1 MAAASPLWY
10 HLNISRAQAE
20 ELLANAGMDGSFL
33 VRGSESVVGA
43 YALCLLYL
51 RQVYTYRI
59 LQDEEGFLAVQ
70 TEKGV
75 PVKRF
80 SCLADLMLNY
90 RQPYQGL
97 VTPLQYPVERE
108 NEKEIIDDLSDG
120 EDEKPALP
128 PRPFNTSIT
137 SPSEARKTLTQQ
149 LQERLQEGSLKSD
162 YATLANDY
170 LKMSL
175 QKDLDAISLGTTT
188 LLHLN
193 KAIVRLC
200 KDLDRETDLVVANLE
215 ALMQVFGGNN
225 LCSPPKKEE
234 PLSPS
239 GFSELEILVNKIKNL
254 GNLLPSM
261 EETVLRGLQ
270 HMMVTHRVELPAHLA
285 SSENSGQNSSKP
297 IPIQSFEVRFG
308 KTQKYSLSVDVDG
321 GKLQISKKA
330 TGSPEESISYDKI
343 LQLVKYQS
351 TPNTLQIVSDKENQ
365 KNQQRDFIFE
375 NARKREAF
383 CQLLQLM
390 KNIHSQQDEPDM
402 ISIFIGTW
410 NVGAASPPKSIA
422 SWLMS
427 KGLGRTRDETTATIP
442 HDIYVIGTQENSLGD
457 KEWVDFLRAGIKD
470 ITELDFKVVATQ
482 SLWSIKIAV
491 LIKPDHEN
499 RVSHVNISSVKTG
512 IANTFGNK
520 GAVGVSF
527 LFNGTSLGFVNCH
540 LTSGSEKV
548 LRRNQ
553 NYLDILRLSSLG
565 DKQLS
570 SFDIALRFTH
580 IFWFGDLNYR
590 LDMDVQDIL
599 SHINK
604 KEFEPML
611 SVDQLNLE
619 QEKRKV
625 FLKFYEEEITFPP
638 TYRYERNTRD
648 IYSWQKHKTTGV
660 RINVPSWCDR
670 VLWKSYPETYN
681 QCTSYGCT
689 DDIMTS
695 DHSPVFATFEIGVT
709 SQFVSKKGPCNSSS
723 QACIEFEIIEAIVKT
738 TCKTKFFIEFHS
750 SCLEEFKKSLDNGTQ
765 VCIKHGFLRVE
776 WSAHQLPMLSP
787 ILSDIEYLQDQHL
800 LLTIKSTDG
809 YESYGECCIALKSVI
824 GSTPQRFET
833 GLSHLGDESGSIRG
847 TIKVVVPAERK
858 RTRERLYEWISSERD
873 GTRPPKDKAVSSKPV
888 QDYAGSGGK
897 KFGQS
902 SAFSEVVSAMFSNW
916 PDDGTHLGAAATG
929 IKGKGSEE
937 ATQPRMKQSS
947 TAEDDSH
954 LNSYNNPAYFVLEG
968 VPYSQPGTGCQENAG
983 IPVSKTIPRNKPQ
996 PLPPT
1001 GLEKPRDPSF
1011 RHLNNEGGSSEH
1023 EGLRYNHD
1031 QPQHSFPKM
1040 MEVEMQNNPLYASSA
1055 DVWGKPHQ
1063 APPAKVSQDWHKNV
1077 TSTRDPPEFKART
1090 TAPRSFNRP
1099 QVVGKSGPQAS
1110 LINEVRD
1117 KICERKPDD
1126 QSLSILHMAK
1136 SLSDKDRQSN
1146 RCDLP
1151 LPVRERPTKSPRLPA
1166 RNKAP
1171 EVQPRSTRLDYGHQ
1185 SVPPPL
1191 PVKSRTVDTGTF
1203 DNRCSS
1209 GIVSEYLKQLGL
1221 EKYEAGLIENGWD
1234 NMEYWCD
1241 ITEEDLLEA
1250 GVTDATHRMTLLEIS
1265 SQNKP

>member
-1 MAAASPLWY
+1 MSAASPPWY
-10 HLNISRAQAE
+10 HLDISRAQAE
-20 ELLANAGMDGSFL
+20 ELLAKAGMDGSFL
-33 VRGSESVVGA
+33 VRGSESVAGA

-51 RQVYTYRI
+51 KQVYTYRI

-80 SCLADLMLNY
+80 SCLNDLMVNY
-90 RQPYQGL
+90 QQPYQGL

-108 NEKEIIDDLSDG
+108 NEKDILDDLSDG

-128 PRPFNTSIT
+128 PRPSNTST
-137 SPSEARKTLTQQ
+137 MTSEATNTLMQQ
-149 LQERLQEGSLKSD
+149 LQERLQEGSLKSE
-162 YATLANDY
+162 YATLVNDY

-175 QKDLDAISLGTTT
+175 QKDLDAMSMGTTS

-200 KDLDRETDLVVANLE
+200 KDLDREIDLVVTNLD
-215 ALMQVFGGNN
+215 AIAQVFGGNAHCN
-225 LCSPPKKEE
+225 TLKKEE

-239 GFSELEILVNKIKNL
+239 GARELEVLINKIKNL
-254 GNLLPSM
+254 GNMLPNM
-261 EETVLRGLQ
+261 EERVLRGLQ
-270 HMMVTHRVELPAHLA
+270 HLAATHGVELPIHLA
-285 SSENSGQNSSKP
+285 SPENSTTNSSKSN
-297 IPIQSFEVRFG
+297 PIQTFEVKLG
-308 KTQKYSLSVDVDG
+308 KTQKYTLSVDVDG

-351 TPNTLQIVSDKENQ
+351 TPNTLQIVTDKENQ

-402 ISIFIGTW
+402 ISIFIGSW
-410 NVGAASPPKSIA
+410 NMGAANPPKSIA

-427 KGLGRTRDETTATIP
+427 KGLGRTRDETTANIP
-442 HDIYVIGTQENSLGD
+442 HDIYVFGTQENSLGD

-470 ITELDFKVVATQ
+470 ITELDFKVVATH

-491 LIKPDHEN
+491 LIKPEHEN
-499 RVSHVNISSVKTG
+499 RVSHVNVSSVKTG

-527 LFNGTSLGFVNCH
+527 LFNRTSLGFVNCH

-553 NYLDILRLSSLG
+553 NYLDILRLLSLG

-590 LDMDVQDIL
+590 LDMDIQDIL
-599 SHINK
+599 SHVSK
-604 KEFEPML
+604 KEFEPLL

-670 VLWKSYPETYN
+670 VLWKSYPATYN

-689 DDIMTS
+689 DDVMTS
-695 DHSPVFATFEIGVT
+695 DHSPIFSTFEIGVT
-709 SQFVSKKGPCNSSS
+709 SQFVSKKGPCNSYGL
-723 QACIEFEIIEAIVKT
+723 ACIEFEMIEAIVKT

-765 VCIKHGFLRVE
+765 FCIKHGFLRVE
-776 WSAHQLPMLSP
+776 WAAHQLPMLSP

-809 YESYGECCIALKSVI
+809 YESYGECCVALKPLI
-824 GSTPQRFET
+824 GNTPQRFET
-833 GLSHLGDESGSIRG
+833 GLSHLGDESGSIRV
-847 TIKVVVPAERK
+847 TMRVVVPAERK

-873 GTRPPKDKAVSSKPV
+873 GNRFPKDKSVSSKPM
-888 QDYAGSGGK
+888 QEYAGGGGK
-897 KFGQS
+897 KFGQN
-902 SAFSEVVSAMFSNW
+902 SAFSEVVSSMFSNW
-916 PDDGTHLGAAATG
+916 PDDGAHPGSAATG
-929 IKGKGSEE
+929 MKGKASEE
-937 ATQPRMKQSS
+937 AIQSRMKQSN
-947 TAEDDSH
+947 APEDDSH

-968 VPYSQPGTGCQENAG
+968 LPYSQSGTGCQENAG
-983 IPVSKTIPRNKPQ
+983 IPASKTIPRNRPQ

-1001 GLEKPRDPSF
+1001 LMEKPWDPSF
-1011 RHLNNEGGSSEH
+1011 RHLNSEGGSSEH
-1023 EGLRYNHD
+1023 EGPRSSYD
-1031 QPQHSFPKM
+1031 QSQHNFSKVK
-1040 MEVEMQNNPLYASSA
+1040 EVEMQNNPLYASAA
-1055 DVWGKPHQ
+1055 DVWGK
-1063 APPAKVSQDWHKNV
+1063 AAAAKGNQERHKSATSPRDSQ
-1077 TSTRDPPEFKART
+1077 EFKAPAAVPSRF
-1090 TAPRSFNRP
+1090 PRP
-1099 QVVGKSGPQAS
+1099 QVAGKGGPQAS
-1110 LINEVRD
+1110 LISEVRD
-1117 KICERKPDD
+1117 KISERKPDD
-1126 QSLSILHMAK
+1126 PHMAK
-1136 SLSDKDRQSN
+1136 SLSGKDRQSN
-1146 RCDLP
+1146 RCELP
-1151 LPVRERPTKSPRLPA
+1151 LPVRERPTVSPRLPA
-1166 RNKAP
+1166 RNKGP
-1171 EVQPRSTRLDYGHQ
+1171 EVQPRSTRMD
-1185 SVPPPL
+1185 VPPPL
-1191 PVKSRTVDTGTF
+1191 PVKSRTIEAGTF
-1203 DNRCSS
+1203 DNRSSS
-1209 GIVSEYLKQLGL
+1209 GILSEFLKHLGL
-1221 EKYEAGLIENGWD
+1221 DKYEAGLIENGWD
-1234 NMEYWCD
+1234 NLEYWSG
-1241 ITEEDLLEA
+1241 ITEDDLQEA
-1250 GVTDATHRMTLLEIS
+1250 GVSDPTHRKMLLEIS
-1265 SQNKP
+1265 TSSKP

>member
-1 MAAASPLWY
+1 MATAGPPWY
-10 HLNISRAQAE
+10 HLDISRAQAE
-20 ELLANAGMDGSFL
+20 ELLAKAGMDGSFL

-51 RQVYTYRI
+51 KQVYTYRI

-75 PVKRF
+75 PVRKF
-80 SCLADLMLNY
+80 SCLTDLMLNY
-90 RQPYQGL
+90 QQPFQGL

-108 NEKEIIDDLSDG
+108 NEKEMMDDFSDG

-128 PRPFNTSIT
+128 PRPLSTSIT
-137 SPSEARKTLTQQ
+137 SPEAKNTLSQQ
-149 LQERLQEGSLKSD
+149 LQERLQEGSLKSEC
-162 YATLANDY
+162 AALLSDY

-175 QKDLDAISLGTTT
+175 HKDLDAIGAGNIALV
-188 LLHLN
+188 HLN
-193 KAIVRLC
+193 KTIMKLC
-200 KDLDRETDLVVANLE
+200 KDLDREIDLVYSNLE
-215 ALMQVFGGNN
+215 AIVQVFGGNTHFN
-225 LCSPPKKEE
+225 TAKKEE

-239 GFSELEILVNKIKNL
+239 GSNELEILISKIKNL
-254 GNLLPSM
+254 GNMLPNM
-261 EETVLRGLQ
+261 EERVLKGLQ
-270 HMMVTHRVELPAHLA
+270 LMMITNGVELPVHLT
-285 SSENSGQNSSKP
+285 SPENNGRNASKP
-297 IPIQSFEVRFG
+297 IPIQSFEVKFG
-308 KTQKYSLSVDVDG
+308 KTQKYTLSVDVDG

-330 TGSPEESISYDKI
+330 AGSPEESISNDKI

-351 TPNTLQIVSDKENQ
+351 TPNTLQIVTDKENQ

-410 NVGAASPPKSIA
+410 NMGAANPPKSIA

-470 ITELDFKVVATQ
+470 VTELDFKVIATH

-499 RVSHVNISSVKTG
+499 RISHINMSSVKTG

-553 NYLDILRLSSLG
+553 NYLDILRLLSLG

-590 LDMDVQDIL
+590 LDMDIQDIL
-599 SHINK
+599 SHISK
-604 KEFEPML
+604 KEFEPLL

-619 QEKRKV
+619 QDKRKV

-648 IYSWQKHKTTGV
+648 IYSWQKHKTTGI

-695 DHSPVFATFEIGVT
+695 DHSPVFSTFEIGVT
-709 SQFVSKKGPCNSSS
+709 SQFVSKKGPGNSSG
-723 QACIEFEIIEAIVKT
+723 QACIEFELIEAIVKT

-750 SCLEEFKKSLDNGTQ
+750 SCLEEFKKSLDNALQ
-765 VCIKHGFLRVE
+765 ICIKHGFLRVQ

-809 YESYGECCIALKSVI
+809 YESYGECCIALKSLI
-824 GSTPQRFET
+824 GNTPQMFET
-833 GLSHLGDESGSIRG
+833 GLSHLGDESGSIRV
-847 TIKVVVPAERK
+847 TMRVVVPAERK

-873 GTRPPKDKAVSSKPV
+873 GIRSLKDKSISSKPI
-888 QDYAGSGGK
+888 QHNPGGSEK
-897 KFGQS
+897 KCGQN
-902 SAFSEVVSAMFSNW
+902 SAFSEVISSMFSNW
-916 PDDGTHLGAAATG
+916 PDDGPHPGSTGVG
-929 IKGKGSEE
+929 IKGKGNEE
-937 ATQPRMKQSS
+937 VIQSRMKQNIP
-947 TAEDDSH
+947 ADDDSY
-954 LNSYNNPAYFVLEG
+954 LNSFNNPAYFVLEG
-968 VPYSQPGTGCQENAG
+968 VPFPQSGTGSQENS
-983 IPVSKTIPRNKPQ
+983 VSKTIPRNMPQ
-996 PLPPT
+996 PFPPT
-1001 GLEKPRDPSF
+1001 VAEKPRDPSF
-1011 RHLNNEGGSSEH
+1011 RHLNSEGGSLDH
-1023 EGLRYNHD
+1023 EGLRGSYD
-1031 QPQHSFPKM
+1031 QSQHTFPKVG
-1040 MEVEMQNNPLYASSA
+1040 EVEMQNNPLYASSA
-1055 DVWGKPHQ
+1055 DVWGKTHQ
-1063 APPAKVSQDWHKNV
+1063 PVPSKTNQEWHKAA
-1077 TSTRDPPEFKART
+1077 TTTRDSQEFKAPT
-1090 TAPRSFNRP
+1090 TAPRSFSRA
-1099 QVVGKSGPQAS
+1099 QLAGKSGPQAS

-1117 KICERKPDD
+1117 KLSERKLDD
-1126 QSLSILHMAK
+1126 FHSTK
-1136 SLSDKDRQSN
+1136 SLSSKDRQVN
-1146 RCDLP
+1146 KYELP
-1151 LPVRERPTKSPRLPA
+1151 LPVRERPAVSPRLPA
-1166 RNKAP
+1166 RNKVTA
-1171 EVQPRSTRLDYGHQ
+1171 EFQPRPTRTD
-1185 SVPPPL
+1185 VPPPL
-1191 PVKSRTVDTGTF
+1191 PVKSRTMEAGNF
-1203 DNRCSS
+1203 DNRSNSS
-1209 GIVSEYLKQLGL
+1209 SLSEFLKHLGL
-1221 EKYEAGLIENGWD
+1221 EKYEAGLVENGWD
-1234 NMEYWCD
+1234 KLEYWSG
-1241 ITEEDLLEA
+1241 IAEEDLLEA
-1250 GVTDATHRMTLLEIS
+1250 GIIDPIHRKLLLEIA
-1265 SQNKP
+1265 SQHKP

>member
-1 MAAASPLWY
+1 MATAGPPWY
-10 HLNISRAQAE
+10 HLDISRAQAE
-20 ELLANAGMDGSFL
+20 ELLAKAGMDGSFL

-51 RQVYTYRI
+51 KQVYTYRI

-70 TEKGV
+70 RK
-75 PVKRF
+75 
-80 SCLADLMLNY
+80 N
-90 RQPYQGL
+90 
-97 VTPLQYPVERE
+97 LQYQCCQH
-108 NEKEIIDDLSDG
+108 IDG

-128 PRPFNTSIT
+128 PRPLSTSIT
-137 SPSEARKTLTQQ
+137 SPEAKNTLSQQ
-149 LQERLQEGSLKSD
+149 LQERLQEGSLKSE
-162 YATLANDY
+162 YAALLSDY

-175 QKDLDAISLGTTT
+175 HKDLDAIGAGNIALV
-188 LLHLN
+188 HLN
-193 KAIVRLC
+193 KAIMRLC
-200 KDLDRETDLVVANLE
+200 KDLDREIDLVSSNLE
-215 ALMQVFGGNN
+215 AIVQVFSGNTHSN
-225 LCSPPKKEE
+225 TAKKEE

-239 GFSELEILVNKIKNL
+239 GSNELEILISKIKNL
-254 GNLLPSM
+254 GNLLPNM
-261 EETVLRGLQ
+261 EERVLKGLQ
-270 HMMVTHRVELPAHLA
+270 HMMITNRVELPVHLT
-285 SSENSGQNSSKP
+285 SPENNGRNASKP
-297 IPIQSFEVRFG
+297 IPIQSFEVKLG
-308 KTQKYSLSVDVDG
+308 KTQKYTLSVDVDG

-330 TGSPEESISYDKI
+330 AGSPEESISNDKI

-351 TPNTLQIVSDKENQ
+351 TPNTLQIVTDKENQ

-410 NVGAASPPKSIA
+410 NMGAANPPKSIA

-427 KGLGRTRDETTATIP
+427 KGLGRTRDETTASIP

-470 ITELDFKVVATQ
+470 VTELDFKVIATH

-499 RVSHVNISSVKTG
+499 RVSHINMSSVKTG

-553 NYLDILRLSSLG
+553 NYLDILRLLSLG

-590 LDMDVQDIL
+590 LDMDIQDIL
-599 SHINK
+599 SHISK
-604 KEFEPML
+604 KEFEPLL

-648 IYSWQKHKTTGV
+648 IYSWQKHKTTGI

-695 DHSPVFATFEIGVT
+695 DHSPVFSTFEIGVT
-709 SQFVSKKGPCNSSS
+709 SQFVSKKGPGNSSG
-723 QACIEFEIIEAIVKT
+723 QACIEFELIEAIVKT

-750 SCLEEFKKSLDNGTQ
+750 SCLEEFKKSLDNALQ
-765 VCIKHGFLRVE
+765 ICIKHGFLRVQ

-809 YESYGECCIALKSVI
+809 YESYGECCIALKSLI
-824 GSTPQRFET
+824 GNTPQMFET
-833 GLSHLGDESGSIRG
+833 GLSHLGDESGSIRV
-847 TIKVVVPAERK
+847 TMRVVVPAERK

-873 GTRPPKDKAVSSKPV
+873 GIRSLKDKPISSKPI
-888 QDYAGSGGK
+888 QDNPGGSEK
-897 KFGQS
+897 KCGQN
-902 SAFSEVVSAMFSNW
+902 SAFSEVISSMFSNW
-916 PDDGTHLGAAATG
+916 PDDGPHPGSTGVG
-929 IKGKGSEE
+929 IKGKGNEE
-937 ATQPRMKQSS
+937 VIQSRMKQNIP
-947 TAEDDSH
+947 ADDDSY
-954 LNSYNNPAYFVLEG
+954 LNSFNNPAYFVLEG
-968 VPYSQPGTGCQENAG
+968 IPYPQSGTSSQENS
-983 IPVSKTIPRNKPQ
+983 VSKTVPRNMPQ
-996 PLPPT
+996 PFPPT
-1001 GLEKPRDPSF
+1001 VLEKPRDPSF
-1011 RHLNNEGGSSEH
+1011 RHLNSEGGSLDH
-1023 EGLRYNHD
+1023 EGLRGSYD
-1031 QPQHSFPKM
+1031 QSQHTFPKVG
-1040 MEVEMQNNPLYASSA
+1040 EVEMQNNPLYASSA
-1055 DVWGKPHQ
+1055 DVWGKAHQ
-1063 APPAKVSQDWHKNV
+1063 AAPSKTNQEWHKAA
-1077 TSTRDPPEFKART
+1077 TTTRDSQEFKAPT
-1090 TAPRSFNRP
+1090 TAPRSFSRA
-1099 QVVGKSGPQAS
+1099 QLAGKSGPQVS

-1117 KICERKPDD
+1117 KLSERKMDD
-1126 QSLSILHMAK
+1126 FHTTK
-1136 SLSDKDRQSN
+1136 SLSSKDRQVN
-1146 RCDLP
+1146 KYELP
-1151 LPVRERPTKSPRLPA
+1151 LPVRERPAVSPRLPA
-1166 RNKAP
+1166 RNKVTA
-1171 EVQPRSTRLDYGHQ
+1171 EFQPRPTRTD
-1185 SVPPPL
+1185 VPPPL
-1191 PVKSRTVDTGTF
+1191 PVKNRTMEAGNF
-1203 DNRCSS
+1203 DNRSNSS
-1209 GIVSEYLKQLGL
+1209 TLSEFLKHLGL
-1221 EKYEAGLIENGWD
+1221 EKYEAGLVENGWD
-1234 NMEYWCD
+1234 KLEYWSG
-1241 ITEEDLLEA
+1241 IAEEDLLEA
-1250 GVTDATHRMTLLEIS
+1250 GITDPIHRKLLLEIA
-1265 SQNKP
+1265 SQHKP

>member
-1 MAAASPLWY
+1 MATTSPTWY
-10 HLNISRAQAE
+10 HLNISRAKAE
-20 ELLANAGMDGSFL
+20 ELLAKAGMDGSFL

-51 RQVYTYRI
+51 KQVYTYRI

-75 PVKRF
+75 PVKKF
-80 SCLADLMLNY
+80 SCLMDLMLNY
-90 RQPYQGL
+90 QQPYQGL

-128 PRPFNTSIT
+128 PRPFSASIT
-137 SPSEARKTLTQQ
+137 TASEAGNMIVQQ

-162 YATLANDY
+162 YAALVNDY
-170 LKMSL
+170 LKTNL
-175 QKDLDAISLGTTT
+175 QKDLDAISSGTTT
-188 LLHLN
+188 LSHLN
-193 KAIVRLC
+193 KSLVRFC
-200 KDLDRETDLVVANLE
+200 KDLDREMDLVS
-215 ALMQVFGGNN
+215 NN
-225 LCSPPKKEE
+225 LDMLVHVFNVNTPSNTPKKEE
-234 PLSPS
+234 PLSPNNV
-239 GFSELEILVNKIKNL
+239 SELEGIINKIKIL
-254 GNLLPSM
+254 GNLLSSV
-261 EETVLRGLQ
+261 EERVVKGLQ
-270 HMMVTHRVELPAHLA
+270 HMAITQKVELPALFT
-285 SSENSGQNSSKP
+285 SSENSGRNSCKP
-297 IPIQSFEVRFG
+297 IPIQSFEVKLG
-308 KTQKYSLSVDVDG
+308 KTQKYTLSVDVDG

-330 TGSPEESISYDKI
+330 TGSPEESISYDRI

-351 TPNTLQIVSDKENQ
+351 TPNTLQIVTDKENQ
-365 KNQQRDFIFE
+365 KNQQRDYIFE

-402 ISIFIGTW
+402 ISVFIGSW
-410 NVGAASPPKSIA
+410 NMGAAHPPKNIS

-457 KEWVDFLRAGIKD
+457 KEWVDFLRAGIKEV
-470 ITELDFKVVATQ
+470 TELDFKVVATH

-499 RVSHVNISSVKTG
+499 RVSQVNVSSVKTG

-553 NYLDILRLSSLG
+553 NYLDILRLLSLG
-565 DKQLS
+565 DKKLN

-590 LDMDVQDIL
+590 LDMDIQDIL
-599 SHINK
+599 NNISK
-604 KEFEPML
+604 KEFEAIL
-611 SVDQLNLE
+611 TVDQLNLE
-619 QEKRKV
+619 QEKGKV
-625 FLKFYEEEITFPP
+625 FLNFSEEEITFPP

-648 IYSWQKHKTTGV
+648 IYSWQKHKTTGI

-695 DHSPVFATFEIGVT
+695 DHSPVFSTFEVGVT
-709 SQFVSKKGPCNSSS
+709 SQFVSKKGPCNSSG

-765 VCIKHGFLRVE
+765 ICIKHGFLRIE

-809 YESYGECCIALKSVI
+809 YESYGECCIALKSLI

-833 GLSHLGDESGSIRG
+833 GLSHLGDESGSIRV
-847 TIKVVVPAERK
+847 TMRVVVPAERK

-873 GTRPPKDKAVSSKPV
+873 ETKPSKDKAQTSKPIQECIGSSSKK
-888 QDYAGSGGK
+888 SG
-897 KFGQS
+897 QN
-902 SAFSEVVSAMFSNW
+902 SAFSEDVSAMFSNS
-916 PDDGTHLGAAATG
+916 PDDYGMAAPG
-929 IKGKGSEE
+929 SKGKGSEE
-937 ATQPRMKQSS
+937 TLQPRLKPNS
-947 TAEDDSH
+947 TADDDPHS
-954 LNSYNNPAYFVLEG
+954 NSFNNPAYFVLEG
-968 VPYSQPGTGCQENAG
+968 LSYQSGTGGQENPG
-983 IPVSKTIPRNKPQ
+983 NPVSKPIPRNKTH

-1001 GLEKPRDPSF
+1001 PMEKPKDYSL

-1023 EGLRYNHD
+1023 ESTYD
-1031 QPQHSFPKM
+1031 QSQHMYHKM
-1040 MEVEMQNNPLYASSA
+1040 LEVEMQNNPLYASTD
-1055 DVWGKPHQ
+1055 DVWVKSSQ
-1063 APPAKVSQDWHKNV
+1063 TSPAKGSQERLKYPA
-1077 TSTRDPPEFKART
+1077 RDHLEFKART
-1090 TAPRSFNRP
+1090 MGTRTRP
-1099 QVVGKSGPQAS
+1099 QVAAKSGAQAS
-1110 LINEVRD
+1110 LISEVRD
-1117 KICERKPDD
+1117 KINERRLED
-1126 QSLSILHMAK
+1126 QPPPVGHIAK
-1136 SLSDKDRQSN
+1136 SLSDKDRPSN
-1146 RCDLP
+1146 RGEL
-1151 LPVRERPTKSPRLPA
+1151 LVPVRERPAKSPRLPA

-1171 EVQPRSTRLDYGHQ
+1171 EIQPRTARMDHLNM
-1185 SVPPPL
+1185 PPPL
-1191 PVKSRTVDTGTF
+1191 PVKSRTMEYGTSE
-1203 DNRCSS
+1203 NRNSTS
-1209 GIVSEYLKQLGL
+1209 IISEFLKHLGL
-1221 EKYEAGLIENGWD
+1221 EKYEIGLIENGWD
-1234 NMEYWCD
+1234 NLEFWSG
-1241 ITEEDLLEA
+1241 ITDNDLREA
-1250 GVTDATHRMTLLEIS
+1250 GVTDANHRKTLLELTYP
-1265 SQNKP
+1265 NKPRE

>member
-1 MAAASPLWY
+1 MAAASPPWY
-10 HLNISRAQAE
+10 HLDISRAQAE

-33 VRGSESVVGA
+33 VRGSESVAGA
-43 YALCLLYL
+43 YALCLLYQK
-51 RQVYTYRI
+51 QVYTYRI

-75 PVKRF
+75 PVRRF
-80 SCLADLMLNY
+80 SCLIDLMLNY
-90 RQPYQGL
+90 QQPYQGL

-108 NEKEIIDDLSDG
+108 NEKEILDDLSDG

-137 SPSEARKTLTQQ
+137 TSEGKNTLIQQ

-162 YATLANDY
+162 YATLVNDY

-175 QKDLDAISLGTTT
+175 QKDLDAMSMGTTT

-200 KDLDRETDLVVANLE
+200 KDLDREIDLVIANLE
-215 ALMQVFGGNN
+215 VITQVFGGNTHCN
-225 LCSPPKKEE
+225 TFKKEE

-239 GFSELEILVNKIKNL
+239 GSRELEVLVNKIKNL
-254 GNLLPSM
+254 GNLLPNM
-261 EETVLRGLQ
+261 EERVLRGLQ
-270 HMMVTHRVELPAHLA
+270 HMAVTHRVDLPVHLA
-285 SSENSGQNSSKP
+285 PPESIGRNSSKP
-297 IPIQSFEVRFG
+297 IPIQSFEVKFG
-308 KTQKYSLSVDVDG
+308 KTQKYTLSVDVDG

-330 TGSPEESISYDKI
+330 IGSPEESISYDKI

-351 TPNTLQIVSDKENQ
+351 TPNTLQIVTDKENQ
-365 KNQQRDFIFE
+365 KNQLRDFIFE

-390 KNIHSQQDEPDM
+390 KNRHSQQDEPDM
-402 ISIFIGTW
+402 ISIFIGSW
-410 NVGAASPPKSIA
+410 NMGAANPPKSIA

-470 ITELDFKVVATQ
+470 VTELDFKVVATQ

-491 LIKPDHEN
+491 LIKPNHEN
-499 RVSHVNISSVKTG
+499 RVSHVNMSSVKTG

-553 NYLDILRLSSLG
+553 NYLDILRLLSLG

-590 LDMDVQDIL
+590 LDMDIQDIL
-599 SHINK
+599 NYISK
-604 KEFEPML
+604 KEFEPLL

-638 TYRYERNTRD
+638 TYRYERNARD
-648 IYSWQKHKTTGV
+648 VYSWQKHKTTGV

-695 DHSPVFATFEIGVT
+695 DHSPIFSTFEIGVT
-709 SQFVSKKGPCNSSS
+709 SQFVSKKGPCNSSG

-765 VCIKHGFLRVE
+765 LCIKHGFLRVE
-776 WSAHQLPMLSP
+776 WAAHQLPMLSP

-809 YESYGECCIALKSVI
+809 YESYGECCIALKPLI
-824 GSTPQRFET
+824 GNTPQRFET
-833 GLSHLGDESGSIRG
+833 GLSHLGDESGSIRV
-847 TIKVVVPAERK
+847 TMRVVVPAERK

-873 GTRPPKDKAVSSKPV
+873 GTRPPKDKAISSKPM
-888 QDYAGSGGK
+888 QEYTGDYGK

-902 SAFSEVVSAMFSNW
+902 SAFSEVVSSMFSNW
-916 PDDGTHLGAAATG
+916 PDDGAHLANAATG

-937 ATQPRMKQSS
+937 AIQSRMKQSN
-947 TAEDDSH
+947 TAEDDTH

-968 VPYSQPGTGCQENAG
+968 LPYPQSGTGCQENAG

-996 PLPPT
+996 PPPPT
-1001 GLEKPRDPSF
+1001 LLEKPRDPSF
-1011 RHLNNEGGSSEH
+1011 RHLNNEGGSSDH
-1023 EGLRYNHD
+1023 ESPRSSYD
-1031 QPQHSFPKM
+1031 QSQHAFPKV

-1055 DVWGKPHQ
+1055 DVWAKAHQ
-1063 APPAKVSQDWHKNV
+1063 AAAAKANQEWHKSA
-1077 TSTRDPPEFKART
+1077 TSTRDSPEFKAPT
-1090 TAPRSFNRP
+1090 TAPRSFSRP
-1099 QVVGKSGPQAS
+1099 QVGGKGGPQAS
-1110 LINEVRD
+1110 LINEVKD
-1117 KICERKPDD
+1117 KISERKSDD
-1126 QSLSILHMAK
+1126 FHVAK
-1136 SLSDKDRQSN
+1136 SSSGKDRQIN
-1146 RCDLP
+1146 RCELP
-1151 LPVRERPTKSPRLPA
+1151 PPVRERLTVSPRLPA

-1171 EVQPRSTRLDYGHQ
+1171 EVQPRSTRMD
-1185 SVPPPL
+1185 VPPPL
-1191 PVKSRTVDTGTF
+1191 PVKSRTIEAGTF
-1203 DNRCSS
+1203 DIRSS
-1209 GIVSEYLKQLGL
+1209 CGILSEFLKHLGL
-1221 EKYEAGLIENGWD
+1221 DKYEAGLIENGWD
-1234 NMEYWCD
+1234 NLEYWSG
-1241 ITEEDLLEA
+1241 ITEEDLMEA
-1250 GVTDATHRMTLLEIS
+1250 GVTDPTHRKMLLEITF
-1265 SQNKP
+1265 QNKP

>member
-1 MAAASPLWY
+1 MATASPTWY
-10 HLNISRAQAE
+10 HLNISRAKAE
-20 ELLANAGMDGSFL
+20 ELLAKAGMDGSFL

-51 RQVYTYRI
+51 KQVYTYRI

-75 PVKRF
+75 PVKKF
-80 SCLADLMLNY
+80 SCLMDLMLNY
-90 RQPYQGL
+90 QQPYQGL

-108 NEKEIIDDLSDG
+108 NEKEVIDDLSDG

-128 PRPFNTSIT
+128 PRPFSASMTS
-137 SPSEARKTLTQQ
+137 SSEAGNTLIQQ

-162 YATLANDY
+162 HATLVNDY
-170 LKMSL
+170 LKTSL
-175 QKDLDAISLGTTT
+175 QKDLDAVNSGTTN

-193 KAIVRLC
+193 KSLVRFC
-200 KDLDRETDLVVANLE
+200 KDLDREMDLVSYNLE
-215 ALMQVFGGNN
+215 MLVQVFSVNTPSN
-225 LCSPPKKEE
+225 PPKKEE
-234 PLSPS
+234 PVSPS
-239 GFSELEILVNKIKNL
+239 SLSELEVIINKTKNL
-254 GNLLPSM
+254 GNLLSCV
-261 EETVLRGLQ
+261 EERVVRGLQ
-270 HMMVTHRVELPAHLA
+270 HMAITQKVELPALFT
-285 SSENSGQNSSKP
+285 SSESSGQNSSKP
-297 IPIQSFEVRFG
+297 IPIQSFEVKLG
-308 KTQKYSLSVDVDG
+308 KTQKYTLSVDVDG

-351 TPNTLQIVSDKENQ
+351 SPNTLQIVTDKENQ
-365 KNQQRDFIFE
+365 KNQTRDFIFE

-402 ISIFIGTW
+402 ISIFIGSW
-410 NVGAASPPKSIA
+410 NMGAAHPPKSIS

-457 KEWVDFLRAGIKD
+457 KEWVDFLRAGIKEV
-470 ITELDFKVVATQ
+470 TEQNFKVIATH
-482 SLWSIKIAV
+482 SLWSIKIVV

-499 RVSHVNISSVKTG
+499 RVSHVNVNNVKTG

-553 NYLDILRLSSLG
+553 NYLDILRSLSIG
-565 DKQLS
+565 EKQLS

-590 LDMDVQDIL
+590 LDMDIQDVLNYI
-599 SHINK
+599 SK
-604 KEFEPML
+604 KEFEAIL
-611 SVDQLNLE
+611 TVDQLNLE
-619 QEKRKV
+619 QEKGKV
-625 FLKFYEEEITFPP
+625 FLNFNEEEITFPP

-648 IYSWQKHKTTGV
+648 IYSWQKHKTTGIK
-660 RINVPSWCDR
+660 INVPSWCDR

-695 DHSPVFATFEIGVT
+695 DHSPVFSTFEIGVT
-709 SQFVSKKGPCNSSS
+709 SQFVSKKGPCNSSG

-765 VCIKHGFLRVE
+765 FCIKHGFLRVE

-809 YESYGECCIALKSVI
+809 YESYGECCIALKSLI
-824 GSTPQRFET
+824 GSTPQRFEI
-833 GLSHLGDESGSIRG
+833 GLSHLGDESGSIRV
-847 TIKVVVPAERK
+847 TMRVVVPAERK

-873 GTRPPKDKAVSSKPV
+873 GSRASKDKAQVSKPI
-888 QDYAGSGGK
+888 QECTRGNGK
-897 KFGQS
+897 KSGHS
-902 SAFSEVVSAMFSNW
+902 STFSEDVSAMFSNS
-916 PDDGTHLGAAATG
+916 PDDHGTAAAG
-929 IKGKGSEE
+929 SKGKGGEE
-937 ATQPRMKQSS
+937 AIQPRLKPNN
-947 TAEDDSH
+947 TADDDPHS
-954 LNSYNNPAYFVLEG
+954 NSFNNPAYFVLEG
-968 VPYSQPGTGCQENAG
+968 LSYQSGSGGQESPGN
-983 IPVSKTIPRNKPQ
+983 PVSKPIPRNKIH

-1001 GLEKPRDPSF
+1001 PMEKPKDFSL

-1023 EGLRYNHD
+1023 EGPYD
-1031 QPQHSFPKM
+1031 QSQHMFHKM
-1040 MEVEMQNNPLYASSA
+1040 TEVEMQNNPLYASTE
-1055 DVWGKPHQ
+1055 DVWGKPAQ
-1063 APPAKVSQDWHKNV
+1063 VSPAKVSQERFKNAAPA
-1077 TSTRDPPEFKART
+1077 RDLAEFKART
-1090 TAPRSFNRP
+1090 VGTRIRP
-1099 QVVGKSGPQAS
+1099 QMAAKSGPQAS

-1117 KICERKPDD
+1117 KINERRPED
-1126 QSLSILHMAK
+1126 QSPSVSHMAK
-1136 SLSDKDRQSN
+1136 SLSDKDRPSN
-1146 RCDLP
+1146 RGE
-1151 LPVRERPTKSPRLPA
+1151 LPVPIRERPVKSPRLPA

-1171 EVQPRSTRLDYGHQ
+1171 EVQPRPTRTDYGHLN
-1185 SVPPPL
+1185 VPPPL
-1191 PVKSRTVDTGTF
+1191 PVKNRTMEHGTSE
-1203 DNRCSS
+1203 NRNSS
-1209 GIVSEYLKQLGL
+1209 SIISDLLKHLGL
-1221 EKYEAGLIENGWD
+1221 EKYESGLIENGWD
-1234 NMEYWCD
+1234 NLEYWSD
-1241 ITEEDLLEA
+1241 ITDDDLREA
-1250 GVTDATHRMTLLEIS
+1250 GVTDANHMKILLELKPH
-1265 SQNKP
+1265 NKS

>member
-1 MAAASPLWY
+1 MAVASPPWY
-10 HLNISRAQAE
+10 HLDISRAQAE
-20 ELLANAGMDGSFL
+20 ELLAKAGMDGSFL
-33 VRGSESVVGA
+33 VRGSESVTGA

-51 RQVYTYRI
+51 KQVYTYRI

-80 SCLADLMLNY
+80 SCLIDLMLNY
-90 RQPYQGL
+90 QQPYQGL

-108 NEKEIIDDLSDG
+108 NEKEILDDLSDG

-128 PRPFNTSIT
+128 PRPFNTSINT
-137 SPSEARKTLTQQ
+137 SEARNSLTQE
-149 LQERLQEGSLKSD
+149 LQERLQEGSLKSE
-162 YATLANDY
+162 YATMMNDY
-170 LKMSL
+170 FKTNL
-175 QKDLDAISLGTTT
+175 QKDLDAMSMGTTS

-200 KDLDRETDLVVANLE
+200 KDLDREIDLVVTNLE
-215 ALMQVFGGNN
+215 AITQVFGGNSHCN
-225 LCSPPKKEE
+225 THKKEE

-239 GFSELEILVNKIKNL
+239 GTRDLEGLINKIKNL
-254 GNLLPSM
+254 GNLLPNM
-261 EETVLRGLQ
+261 EERVLRGLQ
-270 HMMVTHRVELPAHLA
+270 HMAATHGVELPILLA
-285 SSENSGQNSSKP
+285 SSENSGRNASKP
-297 IPIQSFEVRFG
+297 IPVQSFEVRFG
-308 KTQKYSLSVDVDG
+308 KTQKYTLSVDVDG

-330 TGSPEESISYDKI
+330 VGSPEEAISYDKI

-351 TPNTLQIVSDKENQ
+351 TPNTLQIVTDKENQ

-402 ISIFIGTW
+402 ISIFIGSW
-410 NVGAASPPKSIA
+410 NMGAANPPKSIA

-470 ITELDFKVVATQ
+470 VTELDFKVVATQ

-491 LIKPDHEN
+491 LIKPDHEH
-499 RVSHVNISSVKTG
+499 RVSHVNMSSVKTG

-527 LFNGTSLGFVNCH
+527 LFNRTSLGFVNCH

-553 NYLDILRLSSLG
+553 NYLDILRLLSLG

-599 SHINK
+599 NHIGK
-604 KEFEPML
+604 KEFDPL
-611 SVDQLNLE
+611 LGVDQLNLE

-648 IYSWQKHKTTGV
+648 SYSWQKHKTTGV

-670 VLWKSYPETYN
+670 VLWKSYPETYI

-695 DHSPVFATFEIGVT
+695 DHSPIFSTFEIGVT
-709 SQFVSKKGPCNSSS
+709 SQFVSKKGPCNRSG

-750 SCLEEFKKSLDNGTQ
+750 GCLEEFKKSLDNGTQ
-765 VCIKHGFLRVE
+765 LCIKHGFLRVE
-776 WSAHQLPMLSP
+776 WAAHQLPMLSP

-809 YESYGECCIALKSVI
+809 YESYGECCIALKPLI
-824 GSTPQRFET
+824 GNTPQTFET
-833 GLSHLGDESGSIRG
+833 GLSHLGDESGSLRV
-847 TIKVVVPAERK
+847 TMRVVVPAERK

-873 GTRPPKDKAVSSKPV
+873 GNRFPKDIAISSKPM
-888 QDYAGSGGK
+888 QEHAGGYGK

-902 SAFSEVVSAMFSNW
+902 SAFSEVVSSMFSIW
-916 PDDGTHLGAAATG
+916 PEDGAHPGNAATG
-929 IKGKGSEE
+929 MKGKGSEE
-937 ATQPRMKQSS
+937 ASQSRMKQSN
-947 TAEDDSH
+947 AVEDDTH

-968 VPYSQPGTGCQENAG
+968 LPYSQSGTGCQENAG
-983 IPVSKTIPRNKPQ
+983 IPVSKTIPRNRPQ

-1001 GLEKPRDPSF
+1001 VLEKPKDSSF

-1023 EGLRYNHD
+1023 EGPRNSYD
-1031 QPQHSFPKM
+1031 PSQHNFPKM

-1055 DVWGKPHQ
+1055 DVWGKAHQ
-1063 APPAKVSQDWHKNV
+1063 PAAAKVNQEWHKST
-1077 TSTRDPPEFKART
+1077 TSPRDSQEFKAPT
-1090 TAPRSFNRP
+1090 TAPSRFSRP
-1099 QVVGKSGPQAS
+1099 QVGVKGGPQAS

-1117 KICERKPDD
+1117 KIAERKPDD
-1126 QSLSILHMAK
+1126 HHVGKPLS
-1136 SLSDKDRQSN
+1136 SKDRQSN
-1146 RCDLP
+1146 RSELP
-1151 LPVRERPTKSPRLPA
+1151 LPVRERPTVSPRLPA
-1166 RNKAP
+1166 RNKGP
-1171 EVQPRSTRLDYGHQ
+1171 EIQPRSTRMDM
-1185 SVPPPL
+1185 PPPL
-1191 PVKSRTVDTGTF
+1191 PVKSRTFETGIF
-1203 DNRCSS
+1203 DNRSS
-1209 GIVSEYLKQLGL
+1209 CGILSEFLKHLGL
-1221 EKYEAGLIENGWD
+1221 DKYEAGLIENGWD
-1234 NMEYWCD
+1234 NLEYWSG
-1241 ITEEDLLEA
+1241 ITEEDLQEA
-1250 GVTDATHRMTLLEIS
+1250 GVTDPTHRKMLLEIS
-1265 SQNKP
+1265 SQSKP